1 MSKREHQHGVGRLFV
16 AVKRKI
22 ARPAARDDQLSHA
35 LLGRAAD
42 ERMVSERLY
51 RFRDQGNRFSSAVQT
66 RVSELVQRTR
76 HPTPAL
82 VQHMGVDHRGR
93 NVGVAEKLLHCAD
106 VVAAFEQVS
115 GK

>member
-1 MSKREHQHGVGRLFV
+1 MG
-16 AVKRKI
+16 A
-22 ARPAARDDQLSHA
+22 
-35 LLGRAAD
+35 AAD
-42 ERMVSERLY
+42 GDKTARSMPKVVGKFPRACVQHHMP
-51 RFRDQGNRFSSAVQT
+51 RQGVTKVAPECVQAADSPPL
-66 RVSELVQRTR
+66 RRSSELVQRTR

-93 NVGVAEKLLHCAD
+93 NVGVAEQFLHRAD